1 MCALLFQ
8 MPSLAVAN
16 GVQPKDCPLDEKY
29 LLGLYAGNGEQFL
42 VREQN
47 GMLNVVYR
55 YLPDDKDY
63 QKSNVFSLVK
73 DHYDAYQ
80 ISETGSLTHTEAGIK
95 FERDKDGHGI
105 SCIIG
110 GNRYTRVFFR
120 T

>member
-16 GVQPKDCPLDEKY
+16 GVQPKDCQLDEKY

-47 GMLNVVYR
+47 SMLNVVYR

-63 QKSNVFSLVK
+63 QKSNVRLS
-73 DHYDAYQ
+73 
-80 ISETGSLTHTEAGIK
+80 S
-95 FERDKDGHGI
+95 
-105 SCIIG
+105 
-110 GNRYTRVFFR
+110 N
-120 T
+120 